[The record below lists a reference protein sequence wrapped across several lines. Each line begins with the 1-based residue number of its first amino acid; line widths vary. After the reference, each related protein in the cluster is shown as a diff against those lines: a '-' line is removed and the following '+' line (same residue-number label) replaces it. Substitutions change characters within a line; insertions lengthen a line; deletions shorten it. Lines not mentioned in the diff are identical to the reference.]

1 MKKRRTLMVFLN
13 SKVLYVIQV
22 DLHLLPI
29 LPKSLESYIRY
40 AWMKI
45 HKSVSFSF
53 LLLYLKRREK
63 NMEIAIWWY
72 FLSFVFGYFSVK
84 RGREGKKEIMP
95 TTTCIW
101 FEGVEKKREEG
112 AEGWWEWMKRS
123 SRETEWITRWRRGRR
138 RFHQLFFLFHSN
150 LFLYFSF
157 SLFFIWMAL

>member
-1 MKKRRTLMVFLN
+1 
-13 SKVLYVIQV
+13 
-22 DLHLLPI
+22 
-29 LPKSLESYIRY
+29 
-40 AWMKI
+40 MKI

-150 LFLYFSF
+150 LFLYFF
-157 SLFFIWMAL
+157 SLFLFEWHFKIMLLQLPLLSFLYTFFEYICLRFWRWNVFVTLILLP